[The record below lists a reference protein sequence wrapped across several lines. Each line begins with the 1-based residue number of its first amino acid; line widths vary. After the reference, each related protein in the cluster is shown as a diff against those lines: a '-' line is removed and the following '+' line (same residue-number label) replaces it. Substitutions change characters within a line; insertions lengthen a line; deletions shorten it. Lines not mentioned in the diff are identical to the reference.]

1 MPSLQQLIST
11 GILVLAFLL
20 ICNAIN
26 TSYKK
31 LLAKHCSLQVKF
43 LYNLARTVVV
53 VVFVYS
59 ILSQFSLT
67 REISATLL
75 QSGSLIIA
83 VATFAAQQ
91 ALGNIISGI
100 SISAAKPLDVGQ
112 KVKLVSGS
120 TTLAEGIVTN
130 MTLRHVVIDQFDG
143 QSCIIPNSVVDS
155 CVIVNTNYVEHVGN
169 FLEFEISY
177 DADIEKAKQLIREAL
192 EAEPLVIRK
201 DVSVLTS
208 QVSQNGMVLKF
219 TVWTKD
225 LNDSFTACSN
235 LREQV
240 VKRFME
246 EGIDIP
252 YNTVDVHLSNGLS
265 ES

>member
-1 MPSLQQLIST
+1 MMVSLQQIIST
-11 GILVLAFLL
+11 VILVLVFLL
-20 ICNAIN
+20 IFNAIN
-26 TSYKK
+26 ASYKK
-31 LLAKHCSLQVKF
+31 LLAQKCSLQMKF
-43 LYNLARTVVV
+43 LYNMARAVVA
-53 VVFVYS
+53 VVFAYS
-59 ILSQFSLT
+59 ILGQFSIT
-67 REISATLL
+67 REISSTLL

-91 ALGNIISGI
+91 ALGNIISGF
-100 SISAAKPLDVGQ
+100 SISASKPLDVGQ

-120 TTLAEGIVTN
+120 TVLAEGIVKN

-177 DADIEKAKQLIREAL
+177 DSDIQKAKELISAAL

-201 DVSVLTS
+201 DVSILTS
-208 QVSQNGMVLKF
+208 QVSQNGMVLKL

-225 LNDSFTACSN
+225 VNDNFTACSN
-235 LREQV
+235 LRENI

-246 EGIDIP
+246 EGIEIP
-252 YNTVDVHLSNGLS
+252 YNTITIQQMS
-265 ES
+265 